1 MSNLTKEQ
9 AIEESFILWT
19 ELARSGGTKTE
30 AAKAVGLDHV
40 MDYVSSCPCCE
51 YDEIKR
57 LEPDSWSR
65 YRVCE
70 CCPVWSVSKTCK
82 HEYEKWQAATTFEEH
97 REAAAKVLEPIAEAW
112 ICLPVKE

>member
-1 MSNLTKEQ
+1 MSKLTKEQ

-19 ELARSGGTKTE
+19 ELARTGGTKVE

-40 MDYVSSCPCCE
+40 IEYSSSCPCCE
-51 YDEIKR
+51 YAKQTAGITAFDTC
-57 LEPDSWSR
+57 DS
-65 YRVCE
+65 
-70 CCPVWSVSKTCK
+70 CPVLWPMHHTCRYVYK
-82 HEYEKWQAATTFEEH
+82 KWQAAINFEEH

>member
-1 MSNLTKEQ
+1 MSKLTKEQ

-51 YDEIKR
+51 YAKQTASITAR
-57 LEPDSWSR
+57 SICGS
-65 YRVCE
+65 
-70 CCPVWSVSKTCK
+70 CPVWASHKTCR
-82 HEYEKWQAATTFEEH
+82 HVYNKWQVATTFEEH

-112 ICLPVKE
+112 EKISKEESHE